1 MSETKEFE
9 SILNKEE
16 EILVQF
22 AEKQVLL
29 RKAVVEKNWE
39 SLLKVMSEINLLS
52 DTFQPLDEKRAEL
65 AKNMS
70 KEQLAPYSEQLFK
83 LRRMLVKCKVENQAL
98 GEYVKITKN
107 FMDNVFEKAVP
118 SAGTKTYSRNGTIRK
133 PQPQSVIVNQMF

>member
-1 MSETKEFE
+1 
-9 SILNKEE
+9 
-16 EILVQF
+16 
-22 AEKQVLL
+22 
-29 RKAVVEKNWE
+29 
-39 SLLKVMSEINLLS
+39 
-52 DTFQPLDEKRAEL
+52 
-65 AKNMS
+65 MS